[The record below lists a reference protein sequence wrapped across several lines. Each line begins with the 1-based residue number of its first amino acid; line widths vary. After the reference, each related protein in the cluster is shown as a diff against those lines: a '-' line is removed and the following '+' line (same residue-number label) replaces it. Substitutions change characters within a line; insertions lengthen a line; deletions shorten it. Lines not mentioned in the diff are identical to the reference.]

1 MSSPSPTAPAEPVDL
16 PNALHIVLFGL
27 PAAGK
32 SSLLGA
38 LAQAAQAQEHLLNGR
53 LADLSKG
60 LAELRQRLYEETPR
74 RTAEEVVPYPVDYEP
89 FSRGGPAAG
98 GGGHLQVVLLDCDGR
113 VANDLLVRRQALDEH
128 SPEGTL
134 AHEVVEA
141 DTLVLV
147 IDAAAPPAQVDA
159 DFAEFDRFLRQME
172 GSRGR
177 RAEVGGLPVFLVLTK
192 CDLLAQPG
200 DTGGD
205 WMERIEER
213 KRDVDARFKAFLS
226 RRQQEA
232 GALPFGQI
240 DLHLWA
246 TAVKRPAL
254 AGSPA
259 KPREPFG
266 VAELFRQCLEAA
278 AAFHESRRRSGRR
291 LAWTVGG
298 AAGFVALLLSLAVG
312 QALRNSSGPSSLQ
325 LEVES
330 VSFRFEKTPAERL
343 RHPSGELRRRLAELE
358 KIRNDPEFSS
368 LPAEQQKHVR
378 EWAEELQK
386 YLAYLDRL
394 RAERRPADVT
404 TEQALEA
411 VKDRLQTELALP
423 SPEWQATEAG
433 EIQRDRLKDA
443 EALRKAV
450 GRLRNWY
457 LDAAEKATALWTF
470 KGYPAGPEGPGTD
483 WQAWSREAEQVLNP
497 ANKPSWTESEAIPDS
512 PSGLTYGAAGRF
524 NKVAEA
530 KADWEEDCKRLGRLL
545 NLTAALG
552 LATAKDR
559 PAVLVFPRDC
569 TLDLVRTSRQQLRQ
583 AYPDYDKEFTL
594 HNLPDA
600 VKPKVRQVARTNYE
614 YVLEPARAVVLEQLR
629 QAGSG
634 PDETPARWEAV
645 RNWLRDPVELAAWRV
660 VAVVLA
666 RLADPEAADPV
677 TALHSFLQKSS
688 FTIAF
693 TKLVVEI
700 PDSLKVKPGANATF
714 NVYHPASAGED
725 RPALVLEQSGDGE
738 RQAKDRAW
746 AYSFRLA
753 EGQRITYRPGDRL
766 WATLG
771 LRDDWVLTWARD
783 RSSLYQFERLLR
795 PPRLH
800 KRDEPNTAGSL
811 QEGVRVTFTPA
822 DGVPRVPDLMPVV
835 RLGP

>member
-1 MSSPSPTAPAEPVDL
+1 MSDPSPAAPAEPLDL
-16 PNALHIVLFGL
+16 PNALHVVLFGL

-53 LADLSKG
+53 LADLSQG
-60 LAELRQRLYEETPR
+60 LAELRQRLYDETPR

-89 FSRGGPAAG
+89 FSRAG
-98 GGGHLQVVLLDCDGR
+98 SHLPVVLLDCDGR

-159 DFAEFDRFLRQME
+159 DFAEFDRFLRHME
-172 GSRGR
+172 RSRGR
-177 RAEVGGLPVFLVLTK
+177 RTEVGGLPVFLVLTK

-200 DTGGD
+200 DTAGD

-213 KRDVDARFKAFLS
+213 KRDVDARFRAFLS

-254 AGSPA
+254 AGAPA

-278 AAFHESRRRSGRR
+278 AAFHTSRRRSARR

-298 AAGFVALLLSLAVG
+298 AAGFVVLLLSLAVG
-312 QALRNSSGPSSLQ
+312 QVLRNGSGPTPFQ
-325 LEVES
+325 LEAES
-330 VSFRFEKTPAERL
+330 LFFRFEKTPAERL
-343 RHPSGELRRRLAELE
+343 GHPAGELRRRLGELD

-368 LPAEQQKHVR
+368 LSAEQQKR
-378 EWAEELQK
+378 LRGWAEELQQ

-394 RAERRPADVT
+394 RAERRPADAA
-404 TEQALEA
+404 TEQDLEA
-411 VKDRLQTELALP
+411 IQDRLRTELALP
-423 SPEWQATEAG
+423 SPDWQATEAG
-433 EIQRDRLKDA
+433 EIHRDRLKDA

-470 KGYPAGPEGPGTD
+470 KDYPLGPEGPGID
-483 WQAWSREAEQVLNP
+483 WQAWSREVEQVLAP
-497 ANKPSWTESEAIPDS
+497 TYKPPHTETEAIPDS
-512 PSGLTYGAAGRF
+512 PSGLTYAAAWRF

-530 KADWEEDCKRLGRLL
+530 KADWENDRQRLGRLL

-552 LATAKDR
+552 LAKVKDK
-559 PAVLVFPRDC
+559 PAVLVFPSDC
-569 TLDLVRTSRQQLRQ
+569 TMNLVRARRQELRQ
-583 AYPDYDKEFTL
+583 AYPDYEKEFTL
-594 HNLPDA
+594 DNLPDA

-645 RNWLRDPVELAAWRV
+645 RNWLQDPPELAAWRV
-660 VAVVLA
+660 LGVVLA
-666 RLADPEAADPV
+666 RLTDPDATDPV
-677 TALHSFLQKSS
+677 TALHAFLGKSS

-693 TKLVVEI
+693 SKLVVEI
-700 PDSLKVKPGANATF
+700 PDSLKVKPGASATF
-714 NVYHPASAGED
+714 NLYHPASAGED

-738 RQAKDRAW
+738 RLAKDRAW
-746 AYSFRLA
+746 AYSFRLV

-766 WATLG
+766 WATLP
-771 LRDDWVLTWARD
+771 LRDDWMLTWARD

-800 KRDEPNTAGSL
+800 KKDEPNTTGSL
-811 QEGVRVTFTPA
+811 QEGVRLTFTPA

-835 RLGP
+835 RLGGEPRP